1 MPPGIL
7 AGMPPFAA
15 GLLVFATSAA
25 VLVIEILASR
35 LLAPY
40 VGETLETYTA
50 IIGTVLAGI
59 ALGAFAGGRLA
70 DRTEPRGLLG
80 PTIVLG
86 GALTLAI
93 IPIVGAFGPA
103 LVGGGAPA
111 TVILTCLAFFAPAT
125 VLSAVSPMVV
135 KLQLGTL
142 DETGSVVGRLSAIGT
157 AGAIVGTFVT
167 GFVLVAAFSTRPTLL
182 ALGAAVVAGGLGV
195 HLALRTAAVPARQ
208 PLTAIVVFGLLGAGV
223 TAVTPT
229 PCDVETAYYCASIRT
244 GIPPCEGLTLYL
256 DRLSH
261 SCVHPGEPER
271 LDFTYAQ
278 IMSDVLATMAPEG
291 QALDALHI
299 GGAGFSLPR
308 YLAATRPGSTS
319 LVLELDGRL
328 VDLAR
333 ERLGVV
339 TGPDLRVQVGDA
351 RTGVLDQPDD
361 AHDLVIGDAFGGV
374 AVPWHLTTVEFS
386 REVRRTLR
394 PDGVYA
400 VNLIDYGDLGFA
412 RAEVATLR
420 EVFDE
425 VAVIAPPERLARRA
439 GGNFVLVA
447 SDAPLATD
455 AALARNAARG
465 DDDAVL
471 TGADL
476 DAFVDGAPVL
486 RDDRAPV
493 DQLLTPQI

>member
-1 MPPGIL
+1 
-7 AGMPPFAA
+7 MPPFAA
-15 GLLVFATSAA
+15 GLLVFSASAA
-25 VLVIEILASR
+25 VLVIEILAAR
-35 LLAPY
+35 LLGPY
-40 VGETLETYTA
+40 VGDTLETYTA

-70 DRTEPRGLLG
+70 DRSDPRGLLG
-80 PTIVLG
+80 PTLVLG

-93 IPIVGAFGPA
+93 IPIVAAFGPA

-111 TVILTCLAFFAPAT
+111 TVILSALAFFGPAA

-135 KLQLGTL
+135 KLQLDAL
-142 DETGSVVGRLSAIGT
+142 EETGSVVGRLSAIGT
-157 AGAIVGTFVT
+157 AGAIVGTFLT
-167 GFVLVAAFSTRPTLL
+167 GFVLVAAFPTRPTLL
-182 ALGAAVVAGGLGV
+182 ALGAAVIAGGLGL
-195 HLALRTAAVPARQ
+195 HLALRTAGTRTRQ
-208 PLTAIVVFGLLGAGV
+208 PLAAMLAVGLFGAGA
-223 TAVTPT
+223 TAVAPST
-229 PCDVETAYYCASIRT
+229 CDVETAYYCASVET

-261 SCVHPGEPER
+261 SCVHPGDPER
-271 LDFTYAQ
+271 LDFTYTQ
-278 IMSDVLATMAPEG
+278 IIGDLLATAAPEG
-291 QALDALHI
+291 EPLDALHI

-308 YLAATRPGSTS
+308 HLAATRPGSRS
-319 LVLELDGRL
+319 LVLELDGAL

-339 TGPDLRVQVGDA
+339 TGPDLGVRVGDA
-351 RTGVLDQPDD
+351 RTGLLEQPDD
-361 AHDLVIGDAFGGV
+361 AYDVVIGDAFGGV
-374 AVPWHLTTVEFS
+374 AVPWHLTTAEFS

-394 PDGVYA
+394 PDGFYA
-400 VNLIDYGDLGFA
+400 VNVIDHGDLGFA

-420 EVFDE
+420 SVFDH
-425 VAVIAPPERLARRA
+425 VAVIAPPARLARRA

-447 SDAPLATD
+447 SDAPLPLD

-476 DAFVDGAPVL
+476 DAFVGGGPVL
-486 RDDRAPV
+486 RDDLAPV
-493 DQLLTPQI
+493 DQLITPQA